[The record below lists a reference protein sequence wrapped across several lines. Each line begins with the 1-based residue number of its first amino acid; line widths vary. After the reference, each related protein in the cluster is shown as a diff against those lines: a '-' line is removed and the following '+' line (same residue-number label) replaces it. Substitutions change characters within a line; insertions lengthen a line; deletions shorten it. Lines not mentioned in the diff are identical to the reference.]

1 VLYPTHIVASIP
13 LIALTDFSA
22 VAIFIGCAIPD
33 IIDKP
38 LPSLNLVDTYH
49 SVAHSGITL
58 LIVSITGVFIPFMIG
73 VTAGWFL
80 HILMDV
86 LHVIV
91 NGRRNHWKFVVW
103 PVDFQENPMRK
114 PPGEFFKYYI
124 GTKSFYVE
132 FAIWIIALILIPKS
146 ELLSL
151 FEQV

>member
-1 VLYPTHIVASIP
+1 MLYPTHLVAAIP
-13 LIALTDFSA
+13 LIALTDFNA
-22 VAIFIGCAIPD
+22 TAIFIGCAIPD

-58 LIVSITGVFIPFMIG
+58 LIISVSSVFIPFMSG
-73 VTAGWFL
+73 VAVGWFL

-91 NGRRNHWKFVVW
+91 NGRRNHWKFVMW

-132 FAIWIIALILIPKS
+132 FAIWIIALVLIPKS
-146 ELLSL
+146 GLLSPLELL
-151 FEQV
+151 